1 MSSKLMTDII
11 NESDGGIDASFF
23 INSNLTEIM
32 NILQDNEDI
41 LETMKWVGK
50 AFECYQTDRF
60 VGTESEKDLEDLAI
74 KLNKDNEFFAG
85 KFR

>member
-11 NESDGGIDASFF
+11 NQSNGGINASFF
-23 INSNLTEIM
+23 IDSNLTEIM
-32 NILQDNEDI
+32 TILEDNEDI

-74 KLNKDNEFFAG
+74 KLNQNGEFLAG
-85 KFR
+85 K

>member
-11 NESDGGIDASFF
+11 NQSNGGINASFF
-23 INSNLTEIM
+23 IDSNLTEIM
-32 NILQDNEDI
+32 TILEDNEDI
-41 LETMKWVGK
+41 LETMEWVGK

-74 KLNKDNEFFAG
+74 KLNQNGEFLAG
-85 KFR
+85 K